1 MFAETK
7 QAVVAGT
14 ILSAVIAASAQAAPA
29 VSGVSGTLSSGQT
42 VTIAGSGFG
51 TKSTVAPVLWDDF
64 EKGNSG
70 SLVQNNAAQI
80 GKWDTGAGSEVVTYS
95 TAKPRTG
102 NKSAYHDFINN
113 YNASLAKNM
122 TFSRLYLD
130 FWIAADYVDRVSRN
144 FKPWRLYGANDS
156 LQLDYVWLCDGQ
168 LMNRVQDSWVVGDW
182 GGPKYS
188 DGKWMH
194 VQLVYQESTPG
205 GSDGTIRH
213 AIDSVTAGLNSGAVM
228 TRKAAASF
236 DQIRLGHYWDRAAVD
251 ACASNGGARVYIDDV
266 YVDTSW
272 ARVELG
278 NASTYA
284 TSTHREIQV
293 PTAWSSGSVSVKF
306 NPGTFAAG
314 TTAYL
319 YVTDSNNNTS
329 PGIAVK
335 IGDSAT
341 SAVTPNPPSSVST
354 Q

>member
-64 EKGNSG
+64 EKGNNG
-70 SLVQNNAAQI
+70 SLIQNNNAQI
-80 GKWDTGAGSEVVTYS
+80 GKWDSGAGSEVVTYS
-95 TAKPRTG
+95 TTKSRTG
-102 NKSAYHDFINN
+102 TKSSYHDFINN

-122 TFSRLYLD
+122 AFSRLYMD
-130 FWIAADYVDRVSRN
+130 FWVAVDYVDRPARN
-144 FKPWRLYGANDS
+144 FKPWRLYGADDS
-156 LQLDYVWLCDGQ
+156 LQLSYVWLCDSQ
-168 LMNRVQDSWVVGDW
+168 LIQRDSAGWSQADW
-182 GGPKYS
+182 GGPTYS
-188 DGKWMH
+188 KGKWMH
-194 VQLVYQESTPG
+194 MQLVYQESSPN

-213 AIDSVTAGLNSGAVM
+213 AVDSVTAGLNSGSIL
-228 TRKAAASF
+228 TRKQNASF
-236 DQIRLGHYWDRAAVD
+236 GQIRIGHYWSREAVD
-251 ACASNGGARVYIDDV
+251 ACASNGGARVYVDDV
-266 YVDTSW
+266 YIDTSW

-278 NASTYA
+278 NASTYSA
-284 TSTHREIQV
+284 STHREIQV
-293 PTAWSSGSVSVKF
+293 PTAWSNGSVAVKF
-306 NPGTFAAG
+306 NPGTFTAG
-314 TTAYL
+314 STAYL

-335 IGDSAT
+335 IGGSAA
-341 SAVTPNPPSSVST
+341 SAVTPNPPGSVST